1 MKVTR
6 ILIQA
11 EKLIILFDHIGEN
24 EELSFVLRHR
34 KTKDVVPVKS
44 IQDNKNN
51 ELKLEYKN
59 VELPEVEFARYDLL
73 VATEEKLI
81 RPKVNNKKL
90 SLKNIN
96 SDVFYF
102 TSNYYGFRF
111 YLTRDNEV
119 SVCRGNYITVEKEF
133 KQVRKIDVPVTEIE
147 YSGIRLRL
155 TIPFE
160 IQSSSS
166 FVTWK
171 DTKGNYILQT
181 GANLQENEHSTSIN
195 IDKQAFD
202 SISDMRK
209 LTPLIVFVKD
219 SILYEGILK
228 TSVVASDK
236 QIGNQIGVYTYSNS
250 GILKITQN
258 LNLYMRKVLRV
269 EKQPLFVQEY
279 SFSSQVVTIA
289 LKERFDF
296 TNSLIF
302 KEDIANRRFE
312 LIKDFTV
319 KGAKIRIPI
328 DSYAMGQKRFRYVF
342 LKKYQDDFNHGTSE
356 LPSDNINIDEVALS
370 AYQYFGLSKEN
381 FNQNSPKSE
390 RYSDYI
396 QIDND
401 LCLYSYWSANGDLV
415 FKTGTLD
422 DYRNKRYEEC
432 KVNFSGIN
440 FEESYGQIEF
450 QLETID
456 LNLTKALNF
465 YLVARKTEKRF
476 DVPYLVKGSQTII
489 LDFSTFLDNLEL
501 EWSRWD
507 MFMEVYQQESYLHG
521 KLGMFSSSVQ
531 NKFERYLSPISSKEN
546 KNNFCLVP
554 YFSVKNEL
562 AFIWNDIDKIHNE
575 QLEHDIK
582 VTSSKVTAS
591 MIEIETEVSISEV
604 SEFKV
609 DSGMI
614 KLRNKALL
622 REYAIPVEV
631 LFKSDEKATLRLKID
646 PAKYHLLPFYW
657 DIYVVLLIGGDKFP
671 LRLKNP
677 PKKLKRKISKQISH
691 NEINL
696 ADDYMIYPYITI
708 DNSYALCYRKRQP
721 YENKINRFK
730 ENLAYIFYRLFK
742 KYFDKKKIWIGYEK
756 ESSVAQDNGY
766 QFFNYCYTNN
776 KKKDYYFV
784 IKPDVSD
791 YQDIKHQNDKIL
803 KFMSFKYMVYMFAAE
818 LLVSSESKGHSYD
831 IRIQKGRLRNALKKK
846 PFIFLQHGV
855 IALKRVDYVFNKH
868 RNNEISLFTVS
879 SDFEKNIIQNNFGYD
894 ASEIMVTGLTRWDV
908 LNDKS
913 SGPEKKIFVMPT
925 WRSWMDGIPEK
936 EFVNSNYFKQYK
948 KLLES
953 EELNKLLEQNN
964 LTLHFMLHPKFSA
977 YSDKFTFPSDRI
989 RTYQFGDVKIN
1000 EMLMESA
1007 LLITDYS
1014 SVSFEFFYMKKPIIF
1029 FQFDR
1034 DEYERYQG
1042 SYMDLEK
1049 DLFGDLATNIDEIL
1063 DNVRY
1068 YVANGF
1074 KEKTKYAV
1082 LRNKYFKYV
1091 DRNNSKRTF
1100 HAVRKYEKNLTKNR
1114 DK

>member
-51 ELKLEYKN
+51 ELKLEYKD

-111 YLTRDNEV
+111 YLTRDNKV

-250 GILKITQN
+250 
-258 LNLYMRKVLRV
+258 
-269 EKQPLFVQEY
+269 
-279 SFSSQVVTIA
+279 
-289 LKERFDF
+289 
-296 TNSLIF
+296 
-302 KEDIANRRFE
+302 
-312 LIKDFTV
+312 
-319 KGAKIRIPI
+319 
-328 DSYAMGQKRFRYVF
+328 
-342 LKKYQDDFNHGTSE
+342 
-356 LPSDNINIDEVALS
+356 
-370 AYQYFGLSKEN
+370 
-381 FNQNSPKSE
+381 
-390 RYSDYI
+390 
-396 QIDND
+396 
-401 LCLYSYWSANGDLV
+401 
-415 FKTGTLD
+415 GTLD

-554 YFSVKNEL
+554 YFSEKNEL

-696 ADDYMIYPYITI
+696 ADDCMIYPYITI

>member
-51 ELKLEYKN
+51 ELKLEYKD

-111 YLTRDNEV
+111 YLTRDNKV

-236 QIGNQIGVYTYSNS
+236 QIGNQN
-250 GILKITQN
+250 
-258 LNLYMRKVLRV
+258 
-269 EKQPLFVQEY
+269 
-279 SFSSQVVTIA
+279 
-289 LKERFDF
+289 
-296 TNSLIF
+296 
-302 KEDIANRRFE
+302 
-312 LIKDFTV
+312 
-319 KGAKIRIPI
+319 
-328 DSYAMGQKRFRYVF
+328 
-342 LKKYQDDFNHGTSE
+342 
-356 LPSDNINIDEVALS
+356 
-370 AYQYFGLSKEN
+370 FGLSKEN

-554 YFSVKNEL
+554 YFSEKNEL

-696 ADDYMIYPYITI
+696 ADDCMIYPYITI